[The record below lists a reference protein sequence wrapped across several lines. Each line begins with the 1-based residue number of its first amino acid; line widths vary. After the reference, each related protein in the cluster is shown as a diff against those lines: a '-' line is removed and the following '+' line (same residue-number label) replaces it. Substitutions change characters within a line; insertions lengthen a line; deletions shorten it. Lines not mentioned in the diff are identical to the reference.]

1 MAKIITEKFAFTQ
14 YTDGIFFNGKA
25 VATAF
30 DLPPVFQGTVSG
42 YTSGGYAPGLGTQNT
57 IDKFPFAS
65 DANATDVGDLTQ
77 ARWQISGQSSSESG
91 YTSGGT
97 LAPAGGTVDT
107 IDKFP
112 FAVDANA
119 TDVGNLMRT
128 TYQSAGQSNTPIAGY
143 ATSYNGDIPPISL
156 GSIQKF
162 PFATDANARDVG
174 FLTENRGRLAGQSSL
189 ESGYSSGGSPFN
201 QTNTIDKFPFAT
213 EANATDVGNLTQARD
228 LLAGQSSSEYGY
240 ASGGRPSSPGIG
252 TNVIDK
258 FPFTTDANAT
268 DVGDLVAGKY
278 FPAGQSSTQSGYFT
292 GGRPGINDISKFSF
306 SSDANATFVGD
317 LTQAT
322 TIGSAGQ
329 QV

>member
-42 YTSGGYAPGLGTQNT
+42 YTSGGYVPGLGTQNT

-77 ARWQISGQSSSESG
+77 ARWLISGQSSSESG

-97 LAPAGGTVDT
+97 LAPAGGVVDT

-112 FAVDANA
+112 FATDANA
-119 TDVGNLMRT
+119 TDVGNLMRNT
-128 TYQSAGQSNTPIAGY
+128 LESAGQSNTPIAGY
-143 ATSYNGDIPPISL
+143 ATGYNPSVAPISL
-156 GSIQKF
+156 GIIQKF
-162 PFATDANARDVG
+162 PFATDADARDVG
-174 FLTENRGRLAGQSSL
+174 FLTENRGRLAGQSSS
-189 ESGYSSGGSPFN
+189 ESGYTSGGAPFN
-201 QTNTIDKFPFAT
+201 YTAKIDKFPFAT
-213 EANATDVGNLTQARD
+213 EANATDVGNLTQARGFG
-228 LLAGQSSSEYGY
+228 AAQSSSESGY
-240 ASGGRPSSPGIG
+240 TSGGRGDTPGIG
-252 TNVIDK
+252 TNIIDK
-258 FPFTTDANAT
+258 FPFATDANAT
-268 DVGDLVAGKY
+268 DVGDLVTGKY
-278 FPAGQSSTQSGYFT
+278 LGAGQSSTASGYFT
-292 GGRPGINDISKFSF
+292 GGRPGINDISKFPFASN
-306 SSDANATFVGD
+306 ANATFVGD